1 MAGRKKGAGKYAPLL
16 YAGGAVLGLVALL
29 VVVRWLA
36 EHWQLAFA
44 GLAVVAVGV
53 MLFLLRTSPSRRRRS
68 MVNAALD
75 EFDDLDPPIFVSEI
89 ACRLPRAGFTDVEIV
104 TDDQID
110 RDVPDIVGIDR
121 LGRRVLV
128 RCEQYVVENIGPKVV
143 KALDRDAADV
153 YDADVAVLVTNRE
166 VLSSAA
172 VLVED
177 LEMVAIDRE
186 ALGEWLVSGV
196 MPYDVSLPAFPEELD
211 HRPVSLDADPYAP
224 AYAEDEVID
233 LRKPTRQ
240 FPPEQPPR
248 ARGQVAVTNRE
259 IAINRRRTMGDRKR
273 SPYTA

>member
-1 MAGRKKGAGKYAPLL
+1 MAGRKKGAGKYGPLL
-16 YAGGAVLGLVALL
+16 YAGGAAVALVALL

-36 EHWQLAFA
+36 EHWQIAFA
-44 GLAVVAVGV
+44 GLAVAVVVV
-53 MLFLLRTSPSRRRRS
+53 MLFMLRTSPTRRRRS
-68 MVNAALD
+68 MVHAALD

-104 TDDQID
+104 SDGEVD
-110 RDVPDIVGIDR
+110 RDVPDVLGTDR

-128 RCEQYVVENIGPKVV
+128 RCEQFVVEKIGPKVI

-166 VLSSAA
+166 VLPSAE

-177 LEMVAIDRE
+177 LAMVAIDRD

-196 MPYDVSLPAFPEELD
+196 MPYDVSLPAFPEE
-211 HRPVSLDADPYAP
+211 HERRAVSLSADPYA
-224 AYAEDEVID
+224 AYDDDVID
-233 LRKPTRQ
+233 LRKPTSQ
-240 FPPEQPPR
+240 KQPPR
-248 ARGQVAVTNRE
+248 ARGQVAVTHRE
-259 IAINRRRTMGDRKR
+259 ISVNRRRTMSDRKR